1 LNLNIMSK
9 ESIGIMGGSFNPI
22 HIGHLVIAEEAR
34 VKFSLSKVIFVPVG
48 IPGYRKKIKLL
59 DPERRF
65 VMTLLA
71 TTSNPHFFVSRIEI
85 DRTGKCYTYD
95 TVVELRKI
103 YPEDKYNIFFIT
115 GADAVLSILTWKN
128 PKELLSMCYFI
139 AATRP
144 GYNLKKLNDKLKKIC
159 LDCETRVFPIQ
170 VPELSISSTMIRER
184 IKKNEPIKY
193 LVPKEVEDYIYKNE
207 LYKEEDPWEEQNK
220 IEF

>member
-1 LNLNIMSK
+1 MSK

-34 VKFSLSKVIFVPVG
+34 IKFSLSKVIFIPVG

-71 TTSNPHFFVSRIEI
+71 TTSNPNFFVSRMEI
-85 DRTGKCYTYD
+85 DRKGKCYTYD
-95 TVVELRKI
+95 TIKELREI

-115 GADAVLSILTWKN
+115 GADAVLSILNWKN

-144 GYNLKKLNDKLKKIC
+144 GYSLKILSSKLNKIC
-159 LDCETRVFPIQ
+159 LNCETRVFPLQ
-170 VPELSISSTMIRER
+170 VPALSISSTLIRER
-184 IKKNEPIKY
+184 IKKGEPKPPFFVSRRN
-193 LVPKEVEDYIYKNE
+193 LRSRRSRPVS
-207 LYKEEDPWEEQNK
+207 
-220 IEF
+220 